1 MYKLLNFIW
10 NHPLNKGREVSAIL
24 RFFRWQVAVRLMDGP
39 IALPFV
45 GGTKL
50 FAVRGMTGATGNWY
64 CGLHEVDEM
73 GFVLHACR
81 PGDLFIDIG
90 ANIGSYSI
98 LAAGA
103 SGAQVV
109 SIEPIPST
117 FSRLLDNVKLNRL
130 ETKVTCHNIGLSL
143 VSGKLRFSSDLD
155 TVNHVLREGEDVESI
170 DVDVS
175 RLDDFLTIDPNQA
188 VIIKIDVEGHEL
200 SVLKGAETTLNN
212 ANVLAVVMETNGSGL
227 SYGVTDDDLV
237 AFMGKCG
244 FEALGYFAVQR
255 KLTAPHGGNTVFV
268 RDKIAMMERIHGSK
282 VFEINGKFI

>member
-1 MYKLLNFIW
+1 MYKLLRFIW
-10 NHPLNKGREVSAIL
+10 NHPLNKGSEVSAVF
-24 RFFRWQVAVRLMDGP
+24 RFFRWQIAARLMDGP
-39 IALPFV
+39 IAFPFV

-50 FAVRGMTGATGNWY
+50 FAARGMTGATGNWY

-117 FSRLLDNVKLNRL
+117 FSKLLDNVQLNRL
-130 ETKVTCHNIGLSL
+130 EGKVTCHNIGLSFTA
-143 VSGKLRFSSDLD
+143 GKLRFSSDLD
-155 TVNHVLREGEDVESI
+155 TVNHVLRDGEEVKSI

-175 RLDDFLTIDPNQA
+175 RLDDLLTVDPNQA
-188 VIIKIDVEGHEL
+188 VVIKIDVEGHEL
-200 SVLKGAETTLNN
+200 SVLKGAESTLKST
-212 ANVLAVVMETNGSGL
+212 NVLAVVMETNGSGL

-237 AFMGKCG
+237 DFMSKCG
-244 FEALGYFAVQR
+244 FEALGYLAMQR
-255 KLTAPHGGNTVFV
+255 KLTTPHGGNTVFV
-268 RDKIAMMERIHGSK
+268 RDKVAMMERLRGSK
-282 VFEINGKFI
+282 LFEINGKFI